1 MPRELSGNRFSRLL
15 VLRRVKI
22 DGARNAMWE
31 CLCDCG
37 NTTVVAAA
45 NIGKST
51 RSCGCL
57 AKETAAKLLRGNT
70 TNRTHNMVSSVE
82 YRAWSKLKM
91 RCYQPRNPKYPLYG
105 ARGIRVCDRWRDSFE
120 NFYADMGPRPSKRH
134 SIERQNNDG
143 HYEPKNCV
151 WALPIVQGRNN
162 RQNHNVTIAG
172 ETMCITAWC
181 EKLSVPKWK
190 PWQMIRNRGAKRD
203 LTPAF
208 ACIEAALTA
217 LYYGYA

>member
-1 MPRELSGNRFSRLL
+1 MGTCGMPRELSGNRFSRLL

-143 HYEPKNCV
+143 HYE
-151 WALPIVQGRNN
+151 
-162 RQNHNVTIAG
+162 
-172 ETMCITAWC
+172 
-181 EKLSVPKWK
+181 
-190 PWQMIRNRGAKRD
+190 
-203 LTPAF
+203 
-208 ACIEAALTA
+208 
-217 LYYGYA
+217 